1 MKYIAIIALVCQ
13 GCYSEGAYYVD
24 ARFNAEERAAIQQ
37 AADTWTTPV
46 DLVFGADVNAFEAGS
61 RRIIVKVNAQIMEIA
76 DPGASGRRVPG
87 YTDGIRYNHIL
98 LNPDNVGVA
107 PLWYVAAHEMG
118 HSMGLDHV
126 ADHSAL
132 MYETNT
138 DETRWCLTQADAD
151 EFARVNGMRIR
162 TGCKE

>member
-46 DLVFGADVNAFEAGS
+46 DLIFGADVNAFETGS
-61 RRIIVKVNAQIMEIA
+61 RRIIVKVDAQTLEVA
-76 DPGASGRRVPG
+76 DPGAASRRAAG
-87 YTDGIRYNHIL
+87 YTSGIGYNHIL
-98 LNPDNVGVA
+98 LSPADVGQV
-107 PLWYVAAHEMG
+107 PLWYVAAHEIG

-126 ADHSAL
+126 QDRSAL
-132 MYETNT
+132 MYQSDTR
-138 DETRWCLTQADAD
+138 ETRWCLTQADAD
-151 EFARVNGMRIR
+151 EFARVNGTRIR